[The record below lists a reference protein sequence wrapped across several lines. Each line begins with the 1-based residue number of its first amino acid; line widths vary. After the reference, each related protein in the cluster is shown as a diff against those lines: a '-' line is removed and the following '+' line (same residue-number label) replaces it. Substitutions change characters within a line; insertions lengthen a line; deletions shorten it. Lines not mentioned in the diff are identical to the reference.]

1 MRQAMGCRTLLFC
14 LLPAALL
21 RAGCGGGG
29 ESDVPTVTM
38 PAASAPALAPA
49 AAKPSPAGAPGAGAA
64 KEGGD
69 LIVHELTEESFIESP
84 SRRDPFRSF
93 LIPLTKQEAAANP
106 QIASILDQYQLDELK
121 LVAIVSGSGPQAGSP
136 MAMVEDPTGVGH
148 ILHRGN
154 YVGKGETVRRV
165 TTGEEIQIFWKV
177 ARIREDAI
185 VFEREDPFSATEATV
200 TKILTLEPQAD

>member
-1 MRQAMGCRTLLFC
+1 MRCCSLYRC
-14 LLPAALL
+14 LLASALL
-21 RAGCGGGG
+21 LPSCGGGG
-29 ESDVPTVTM
+29 ESDVPTVTR
-38 PAASAPALAPA
+38 
-49 AAKPSPAGAPGAGAA
+49 PAGAAPAPAPSAAPAKAAPIAAPGAAA
-64 KEGGD
+64 VKEGGS

-93 LIPLTKQEAAANP
+93 LIPLTKQEAAAAP
-106 QIASILDQYQLDELK
+106 QISSLLDQYQLDELK
-121 LVAIVSGSGPQAGSP
+121 LVAIVSGSGPQAGAP
-136 MAMVEDPTGVGH
+136 MAMVEDPSGVGH
-148 ILHRGN
+148 IVHRGN

-200 TKILTLEPQAD
+200 TKILTLEPQT